1 VPRETHQDGW
11 VGLAGKKTKKWIG
24 KWHPYRADGVRTTAR
39 IVLGEKAKMT
49 KWQAEDALRQ
59 HIAKKTEQQIRCP
72 EGDPTLQQFWERSYL
87 PSRTWSVATKATV
100 TNVIARHLLPQ
111 FGTTK
116 LVDLEKLAI
125 QRHVNALAESYSQSI
140 VQKVLRQL
148 RGMLEEALEQDLIA
162 KNPARRVKMPNTR
175 RPCGRFLMM
184 EELDALLAQ
193 VDSRDSLIIWLFCKL
208 GLRPGELF
216 ALRWNDIDGSR
227 IRIDE
232 SATQYGMMA
241 PKTLASDVY
250 HHMPPRMA
258 AQMEDWRAKQ
268 LDTSPLAFVF
278 PTATGQPI
286 EAHNFERDVLVPAA
300 IRAGIMPKLAKDR
313 KKGDPRR
320 DKATAVNFQAFR
332 RTYGTWMQRTGASV
346 KDAQGAMRHAS
357 PDQTLRVYMRE
368 IPDGS
373 RMAIDALE
381 LLYDAK
387 CGLAAGTPRGA
398 AN

>member
-1 VPRETHQDGW
+1 
-11 VGLAGKKTKKWIG
+11 
-24 KWHPYRADGVRTTAR
+24 
-39 IVLGEKAKMT
+39 
-49 KWQAEDALRQ
+49 
-59 HIAKKTEQQIRCP
+59 
-72 EGDPTLQQFWERSYL
+72 
-87 PSRTWSVATKATV
+87 
-100 TNVIARHLLPQ
+100 
-111 FGTTK
+111 
-116 LVDLEKLAI
+116 
-125 QRHVNALAESYSQSI
+125 
-140 VQKVLRQL
+140 
-148 RGMLEEALEQDLIA
+148 
-162 KNPARRVKMPNTR
+162 
-175 RPCGRFLMM
+175 
-184 EELDALLAQ
+184 
-193 VDSRDSLIIWLFCKL
+193 
-208 GLRPGELF
+208 
-216 ALRWNDIDGSR
+216 
-227 IRIDE
+227 
-232 SATQYGMMA
+232 
-241 PKTLASDVY
+241 
-250 HHMPPRMA
+250 
-258 AQMEDWRAKQ
+258 
-268 LDTSPLAFVF
+268 LAFVF